1 MLSNYKTLLELS
13 IDSYLKLV
21 KKLEWPKLQK
31 ILKTVLNKLEGQ
43 GNQDIQKIA
52 IKLLSAILGELP
64 LKDNIDHYIRNNSG
78 QKNIF
83 ENQQLIIEDQEIL
96 ESSY

>member
-1 MLSNYKTLLELS
+1 
-13 IDSYLKLV
+13 
-21 KKLEWPKLQK
+21 
-31 ILKTVLNKLEGQ
+31 LNKLEGQ

-78 QKNIF
+78 
-83 ENQQLIIEDQEIL
+83 
-96 ESSY
+96 